1 MAHFEKLSEK
11 APGFKIA
18 MITARTKEDFN
29 YLLFEDTRIETSRY
43 EVEGLRD
50 NPSGLQAF
58 IYGERDMYR
67 PGETLHFNTVLRTQ
81 RWETAKEIP
90 LKFRLVTPNGR
101 EYRTWRKSTNAQG
114 AVEIEATVEAS
125 ALTGT
130 YTLEVYNA
138 NEVLLASQAVSVEE
152 FMPDRIKVDL
162 SGAKKE
168 YKTGETVTLTATALN
183 LFGPPAA
190 GRTYEMDI
198 QWKRKAFTAP
208 AFPEFTFDIPAET
221 TFERGQRQGTTDA
234 QGQATEQIP
243 IPTSY
248 KDIGVLEGKIYVTV
262 FDENGR
268 PVNRLHRFDVLTQN
282 TLYGL
287 RLADS
292 YVSVN
297 APLPVEVIGVTS
309 QGALQKGAQA
319 LVEVVRIEY
328 QTVVEK
334 QNEQLQLYF
343 PQAGKTGLYQHPQPR
358 QRTG

>member
-1 MAHFEKLSEK
+1 MRCGYLPIPSKPPSRWASVEITLVSTNNQSVYTLETDGDGVAHFDKLSEK

-29 YLLFEDTRIETSRY
+29 YLLFDDTRIETSRY

-114 AVEIEATVEAS
+114 AVEIEAPVEAS

-168 YKTGETVTLTATALN
+168 YKTGETVSLTATALN

-198 QWKRKAFTAP
+198 QWKRK
-208 AFPEFTFDIPAET
+208 
-221 TFERGQRQGTTDA
+221 
-234 QGQATEQIP
+234 
-243 IPTSY
+243 
-248 KDIGVLEGKIYVTV
+248 GV
-262 FDENGR
+262 
-268 PVNRLHRFDVLTQN
+268 
-282 TLYGL
+282 YG
-287 RLADS
+287 
-292 YVSVN
+292 
-297 APLPVEVIGVTS
+297 PGLP
-309 QGALQKGAQA
+309 
-319 LVEVVRIEY
+319 RIH
-328 QTVVEK
+328 V
-334 QNEQLQLYF
+334 
-343 PQAGKTGLYQHPQPR
+343 
-358 QRTG
+358 